1 MPTRTIDTQ
10 TFEGET
16 IQCAKF
22 VSDEPFSWKAAQIVQ
37 AETDYEF
44 QMVAK
49 SSVATSLTIQV
60 GDTVKTQAIT
70 TDFTRFVIP
79 FPSVTNDVDSL
90 YITFPSGTY
99 WLYNLQLERASTPS
113 AWRPAPEDA
122 EDYADKAAQQA
133 VDDQTQLDVFN
144 KLTNNG
150 ASQGIYLLDGQLY
163 INGEYIAANTLSANK
178 IHGGTIDGT
187 DVNIINLNASNITS
201 GTISASKISG
211 GSMSAS
217 VITSGT
223 MSADRISG
231 GTIDANDVT
240 INNLNA
246 SKITSGTI
254 SASKVTGGTLSG
266 SQININNGTFAVD
279 SSGNVTANSLSS
291 SNASITGGSINIV
304 GSSST
309 QDKVI
314 LSYGNFTT
322 NISPGAVK
330 VGNTNLGTM
339 AQIANGTIGLIT
351 DTSTNKTGFNVTN
364 AGTLTLSNP
373 GGTQRVQ
380 LAATNNS
387 VILYDS
393 NGTRRVLLNTN
404 GLYFY
409 NASGTL
415 TKTYSAT

>member
-22 VSDEPFSWKAAQIVQ
+22 VSDEPFSWKAAQIVS

-49 SSVATSLTIQV
+49 SLVATTLTIQV

-90 YITFPSGTY
+90 YISFPSGTY

-163 INGEYIAANTLSANK
+163 INGEYIAADTISGNK
-178 IHGGTIDGT
+178 IHGGTI
-187 DVNIINLNASNITS
+187 S
-201 GTISASKISG
+201 GT
-211 GSMSAS
+211 
-217 VITSGT
+217 
-223 MSADRISG
+223 
-231 GTIDANDVT
+231 
-240 INNLNA
+240 
-246 SKITSGTI
+246 
-254 SASKVTGGTLSG
+254 
-266 SQININNGTFAVD
+266 QINIGNGVFSVD
-279 SSGNVTANSLSS
+279 ENGQVQAGNLHM
-291 SNASITGGSINIV
+291 TGGSLNLETDTETYDFIRLTYGAWKSIFSTQSVSFQYTNSVTGRTYQVTYSPISIE
-304 GSSST
+304 GFIDTGTSKHGFQISMPSGTTSSST
-309 QDKVI
+309 
-314 LSYGNFTT
+314 GG
-322 NISPGAVK
+322 ISLFDG
-330 VGNTNLGTM
+330 
-339 AQIANGTIGLIT
+339 
-351 DTSTNKTGFNVTN
+351 
-364 AGTLTLSNP
+364 AGTERARL
-373 GGTQRVQ
+373 
-380 LAATNNS
+380 TNN
-387 VILYDS
+387 
-393 NGTRRVLLNTN
+393 
-404 GLYFY
+404 GLSFY
-409 NASGTL
+409 NASGTR
-415 TKTYSAT
+415 TATYNPDGTVT